1 MKKFFIE
8 LSVILVL
15 SITISVA
22 YNHFQESSLPFF
34 KKYQPNP
41 SQVAGEDLTVY
52 YHDMDVETLRSLL
65 EADMVVLLDARNAS
79 DYSKGYIP
87 QAVSVPIGE
96 FNQKYPE
103 VAELLADAENQGKS
117 IVIYCIGVH
126 CLDSSL
132 LAKELHNKG
141 YREIFVYKGGIEE
154 WQELG
159 YPVKMGSSQSTTQ
172 TERENFK

>member
-34 KKYQPNP
+34 KKYQPNL
-41 SQVAGEDLTVY
+41 SRVAGEDLTVY
-52 YHDMDVETLRSLL
+52 YHDMEVETLRSLL
-65 EADMVVLLDARNAS
+65 EADMIVLLDARSAF

-87 QAVSVPIGE
+87 RAVSVPIGE
-96 FNQKYPE
+96 FNRKYPE
-103 VAELLADAENQGKS
+103 VAELLADADRQGKS

-141 YREIFVYKGGIEE
+141 HREIFVYKGGIEE

-159 YPVKMGSSQSTTQ
+159 YPVKMGSSLSTPP
-172 TERENFK
+172 TESENFK